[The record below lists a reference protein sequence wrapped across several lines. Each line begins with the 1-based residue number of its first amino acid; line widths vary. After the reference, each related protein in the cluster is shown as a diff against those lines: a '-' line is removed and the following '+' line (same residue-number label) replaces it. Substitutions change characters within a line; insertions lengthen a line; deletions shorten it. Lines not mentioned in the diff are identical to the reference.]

1 MNTRKGQNL
10 VEYILL
16 AVAVILVFL
25 VILKPNSGILSNSV
39 NRTLNTS
46 LNLINSMGQSITIS
60 P

>member
-1 MNTRKGQNL
+1 MKTQKGQNL

-25 VILKPNSGILSNSV
+25 VILKPKDGILSNSV

-46 LNLINSMGQSITIS
+46 VNLVDSLSQSINIR
-60 P
+60 